1 MTRSKL
7 RHQDISVTDSKTN
20 VNYSTENKLKAAIEF
35 NQQRTLADELN
46 SIHMYDSTLL
56 GKYKPSQINKVRKPL
71 ETDFKTISTVS
82 GSKYSQKKHSNSL
95 MNRQTQRRSVTR
107 GTNRRA
113 SISRVVMGHYRD
125 QHVSHSL
132 NFDKEG
138 NILPKVQMSEPSS
151 SALSHRNILE
161 IANKEVEVLKGRK
174 INQLSPITRNIN
186 KDAY

>member
-1 MTRSKL
+1 M
-7 RHQDISVTDSKTN
+7 SVTDSKTN
-20 VNYSTENKLKAAIEF
+20 VNYSTENKLKAAIDF

-46 SIHMYDSTLL
+46 SLHMYDSTLL
-56 GKYKPSQINKVRKPL
+56 GKYKPSQINKVRRPL
-71 ETDFKTISTVS
+71 ETEYKTISTVS

-95 MNRQTQRRSVTR
+95 MNRQQQRRSVTR

-113 SISRVVMGHYRD
+113 SISRAIVGHYRG
-125 QHVSHSL
+125 HVSHSL
-132 NFDKEG
+132 DFDKEG

-161 IANKEVEVLKGRK
+161 IANKEVEVIKGRK

-186 KDAY
+186 KDANQTLIQLN